1 MALMQGIALSGDT
14 GADQPR
20 VAPGAWITAMRR
32 MRRHRLGFAGLVV
45 LALVMLMAVCAPV
58 FAPHDPSESFFDAVL
73 SPPSW
78 QYWLGTDELGRDVLS
93 RIVWGARVSLQIT
106 LLSIAGALIIGAV
119 LGSVSGYMGGR
130 IDSMIM
136 RIMDGMLAFPML
148 VLALGIIAILGPGI
162 MNATLAIMIVNVP
175 SFARVVRAQ
184 VMTVRRLEFVTAA
197 QAVGAGDIRIVVRH
211 IWPSVSGSVIVY
223 ASLRASAA
231 LITES
236 SLAFLGLGAEPPTP
250 SWGQMLSTAM
260 QFWDAWWL
268 SAFPGL
274 VIFATVL
281 ALNFVGDGLRDA
293 LDARLEE

>member
-1 MALMQGIALSGDT
+1 MRPTESIPPASVPEPGRLYA
-14 GADQPR
+14 
-20 VAPGAWITAMRR
+20 APGAWVVALRK

-45 LALVMLMAVCAPV
+45 LALVVLMAVFAPLLS
-58 FAPHDPSESFFDAVL
+58 PHDPAESFFDAVL

-78 QYWLGTDELGRDVLS
+78 QYWLGTDELGRDVMS
-93 RIVWGARVSLQIT
+93 RIAWGARVSLQIT
-106 LLSIAGALIIGAV
+106 LFSIAGALAVGAV

-130 IDSMIM
+130 VDSVIM
-136 RIMDGMLAFPML
+136 RVMDGMLAFPML
-148 VLALGIIAILGPGI
+148 VLALGIIAVLGPGI

-175 SFARVVRAQ
+175 SFARVIRAQ
-184 VMTVRRLEFVTAA
+184 VLTVRQLEFVTAA
-197 QAVGAGDIRIVVRH
+197 QALGASDIRIVVLH
-211 IWPSVSGSVIVY
+211 IWPSVIGSVIVY

-274 VIFATVL
+274 VIFVTVL
-281 ALNFVGDGLRDA
+281 ALNFLGDGLRDV
-293 LDARLEE
+293 LDARLED